1 MNTNIQEIQGEG
13 EERIE
18 NPAGVITIN
27 HLSAAVM
34 NLWPVKCSYFNL
46 IIGPILAELLVPIQ
60 LNTFAMNYG
69 RFKCK

>member
-27 HLSAAVM
+27 HLPAAVM
-34 NLWPVKCSYFNL
+34 NFCPVKCSYF
-46 IIGPILAELLVPIQ
+46 IPISGPI
-60 LNTFAMNYG
+60 F
-69 RFKCK
+69 